1 MQGLIEAT
9 KRGTRMTKKR
19 KILLLKIFSIIPA
32 GTSIPRSLVALGKF
46 NYVLLLKQ
54 FGFAIKSGIEQ
65 RDAAIKMGEVGST
78 TLLFKHDIFVM
89 PGAEHHPMV
98 KEAPVSEL
106 LIEKLKPQNEH
117 YTL

>member
-1 MQGLIEAT
+1 ML
-9 KRGTRMTKKR
+9 
-19 KILLLKIFSIIPA
+19 
-32 GTSIPRSLVALGKF
+32 
-46 NYVLLLKQ
+46 
-54 FGFAIKSGIEQ
+54 
-65 RDAAIKMGEVGST
+65 AIKMGEVGST

-89 PGAEHHPMV
+89 PGAEHHSMV

>member
-19 KILLLKIFSIIPA
+19 KILLLKIFSVIPA

-54 FGFAIKSGIEQ
+54 FGFAIK

>member
-19 KILLLKIFSIIPA
+19 KILLLKIFSVIPA
-32 GTSIPRSLVALGKF
+32 GTSIP
-46 NYVLLLKQ
+46 
-54 FGFAIKSGIEQ
+54 
-65 RDAAIKMGEVGST
+65 
-78 TLLFKHDIFVM
+78 LFKHDIFVM